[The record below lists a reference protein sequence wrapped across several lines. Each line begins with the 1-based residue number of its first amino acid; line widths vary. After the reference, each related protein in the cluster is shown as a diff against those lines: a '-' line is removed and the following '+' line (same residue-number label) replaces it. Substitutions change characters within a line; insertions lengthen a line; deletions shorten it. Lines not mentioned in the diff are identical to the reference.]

1 MGKHILCLIINS
13 LFCSTLLLAE
23 QQVVPWQDPQVC
35 GINREP
41 ACAHFIPFS
50 SEEKALANDLQSNE
64 RRMSLDGTWKFL
76 YSRNVDECP
85 KDFFNEKFNVRKWK
99 SIQVPG
105 SWELQ
110 GFDAPIYTDVKYPF
124 PADPPFVPSDYNPV
138 GIYVREFIVPV
149 SFQEMDV
156 FLDFP

>member
-85 KDFFNEKFNVRKWK
+85 KDFLMRNLMYGNGKVSKF
-99 SIQVPG
+99 PG
-105 SWELQ
+105 
-110 GFDAPIYTDVKYPF
+110 
-124 PADPPFVPSDYNPV
+124 V
-138 GIYVREFIVPV
+138 GSYKDLMLRFIR
-149 SFQEMDV
+149 M
-156 FLDFP
+156 

>member
-76 YSRNVDECP
+76 YSRNVDA
-85 KDFFNEKFNVRKWK
+85 V
-99 SIQVPG
+99 S
-105 SWELQ
+105 
-110 GFDAPIYTDVKYPF
+110 YTHLTLPTKLEV
-124 PADPPFVPSDYNPV
+124 
-138 GIYVREFIVPV
+138 
-149 SFQEMDV
+149 
-156 FLDFP
+156 